1 MINQLTGKLME
12 DCCQAKTVVML
23 FSCFREKNST
33 HPWTHSDF
41 GFLSAA
47 HEKRKK
53 KKILIL
59 RAQVLHHGILEIFF
73 IENSRI
79 SIHHKIIIKKKNTQY
94 AFSNY

>member
-1 MINQLTGKLME
+1 MINQVTGKLME
-12 DCCQAKTVVML
+12 DCCQVKTVVML
-23 FSCFREKNST
+23 FSCFRGKNST

-59 RAQVLHHGILEIFF
+59 RAQVLHHGILEIFS